1 MNWWSRCTPK
11 SGRCEGCDGEASD
24 AIDEALGDE
33 AESAIGWAGR
43 KSKKLIDG
51 SRAVNMRNLGRHFV
65 ERVLDVRRT
74 PTTDQSAGREGET
87 LQFLAQVRGWQGVQA
102 AARKERLLRLNDWS
116 LGHQLTQAAGTDIF
130 FIPQEHYPRAE
141 PENGESGWWYRV
153 REVAQCRQCMVCCR
167 RKLRAEFT
175 GEGWNKQRPV
185 KCSQCKGDGQR
196 SASRGQN
203 RRKHKR
209 ARRDSQGGCDEGCDQ
224 SMVQDGEEADSG
236 EPTEERRSSRR
247 RNLLRENLGDRQDS
261 GSEADLQDEERDVHQ
276 VQMCALM
283 SPANPRYVGR
293 GDDSRGGE
301 VTYTMQEMR
310 TLLLSLIHI

>member
-1 MNWWSRCTPK
+1 MVDWRAVRVGSTTAQRRLSVEWYLKRGAGQVRADHPARTWVERQE
-11 SGRCEGCDGEASD
+11 GRAEVRKIPPLARVNAEEGTQ
-24 AIDEALGDE
+24 
-33 AESAIGWAGR
+33 GWAGR
-43 KSKKLIDG
+43 KSKKLTDG
-51 SRAVNMRNLGRHFV
+51 SRAVNMHNLGRHFV

-102 AARKERLLRLNDWS
+102 AARKERLLKLNDWS
-116 LGHQLTQAAGTDIF
+116 LGHHLTQAAGTDIF
-130 FIPQEHYPRAE
+130 FIPQDHYSRAE

-175 GEGWNKQRPV
+175 GEDWNKQRPV

-209 ARRDSQGGCDEGCDQ
+209 ARRDSQGGRDKGCHQ

-236 EPTEERRSSRR
+236 EPRTPWLRRAEPGQKMRKGGT
-247 RNLLRENLGDRQDS
+247 REQI
-261 GSEADLQDEERDVHQ
+261 E
-276 VQMCALM
+276 
-283 SPANPRYVGR
+283 
-293 GDDSRGGE
+293 
-301 VTYTMQEMR
+301 
-310 TLLLSLIHI
+310 